1 MDRFTNQILA
11 FIRQQDLLKPGDGV
25 LVGFSGG
32 ADSSCLLRVLAGMT
46 RLLGIELYAA
56 HVNHNLRGAEAQRDE
71 AFCRST
77 AAELG
82 IPFFCVSVQ
91 VREKAAR
98 EGLSLE
104 EAARLLRY
112 KALEELRQRLAAERK
127 GPVVIAAAHHAGDQA
142 ETILLNLFRGSGL
155 RGLGGM
161 APARDRLVRPLL
173 CVSRAD
179 ILVWMEQKGF
189 PYVTDSTNLCEDCTR
204 NFLRNRLLPLIREG
218 INQRA
223 EEHILAAGQRCSEA
237 DRYLR
242 QEAEAFCREETSL
255 SGDCILIPRRRLK
268 EKPQIFRRYVIIEAL
283 TRLGVPLKDF
293 GEPHIAQLDR
303 ALSAGKGFHL
313 DLPNRVFAENRPEYT
328 AVCLREQR
336 DENKKQQE

>member
-112 KALEELRQRLAAERK
+112 EALEELRQRLAAERK

-179 ILVWMEQKGF
+179 ILAWMEQKGF

-223 EEHILAAGQRCSEA
+223 EEHILAAGLRCSEA

-242 QEAEAFCREETSL
+242 QEAEALLAGIVLDTKHFTLRTGGRTFEAAAFLRRAGADTTDVQRLFQSDLSEMVSRYDIIRKLSL
-255 SGDCILIPRRRLK
+255 QDLR
-268 EKPQIFRRYVIIEAL
+268 IFQFL
-283 TRLGVPLKDF
+283 
-293 GEPHIAQLDR
+293 
-303 ALSAGKGFHL
+303 
-313 DLPNRVFAENRPEYT
+313 
-328 AVCLREQR
+328 
-336 DENKKQQE
+336 

>member
-142 ETILLNLFRGSGL
+142 ETILLNLFS
-155 RGLGGM
+155 
-161 APARDRLVRPLL
+161 
-173 CVSRAD
+173 
-179 ILVWMEQKGF
+179 
-189 PYVTDSTNLCEDCTR
+189 
-204 NFLRNRLLPLIREG
+204 
-218 INQRA
+218 
-223 EEHILAAGQRCSEA
+223 
-237 DRYLR
+237 
-242 QEAEAFCREETSL
+242 
-255 SGDCILIPRRRLK
+255 
-268 EKPQIFRRYVIIEAL
+268 
-283 TRLGVPLKDF
+283 
-293 GEPHIAQLDR
+293 
-303 ALSAGKGFHL
+303 
-313 DLPNRVFAENRPEYT
+313 
-328 AVCLREQR
+328 
-336 DENKKQQE
+336 